1 MVPQGSV
8 LGPLLSLIFI
18 NALNLAITQSKMFHS
33 EDDAYLL
40 NLKGSMKQK
49 NKFVNK
55 DLKLLPSWLIAK
67 RISLNVKKA
76 VVVLFKQKGT
86 NHT

>member
-8 LGPLLSLIFI
+8 LGPLLNLIFI
-18 NALNLAITQSKMFHS
+18 NTLNLAITQSKMFHS

-76 VVVLFKQKGT
+76 VIVLFKQKGT